1 MQLAD
6 SRRKY
11 GSLSIAMHW
20 LMVVLLVAVYAVVNL
35 RESTPRGDPL
45 RGELMTWHYMLGL
58 SVLVL
63 VLARVAIRLAG
74 PGAPPILPE
83 IQRWQALLSRITHFA
98 LYAFMVA
105 MPLLG
110 WLVIGAE
117 GKDIP
122 FFGLQLP
129 ALTGIDRAF
138 AHSVEDIHKTIG
150 TIGYYLAGLHAAA
163 ALFHHY
169 IVRDNTL
176 VRILPGRSPRP

>member
-6 SRRKY
+6 SRQRY
-11 GSLSIAMHW
+11 GTLSIAMHW

-35 RESTPRGDPL
+35 RELYPRGNPL
-45 RGELMTWHYMLGL
+45 RGELMTWHTMLGL
-58 SVLVL
+58 SVLAL
-63 VLARVAIRLAG
+63 VTVRIVIRLMG
-74 PGAPPILPE
+74 PGVPPILPE
-83 IQRWQALLSRITHFA
+83 LKRWQVMLSRVTHFA

-105 MPLLG
+105 MPVLG

-129 ALTGIDRAF
+129 PLTGIDKPF

-150 TIGYYLAGLHAAA
+150 TIGYYLVGLHAAA

-169 IVRDNTL
+169 VVRDNTL
-176 VRILPGRSPRP
+176 SRMLPNRKARQ

>member
-1 MQLAD
+1 MQIED
-6 SRRKY
+6 SRQTY
-11 GSLSIAMHW
+11 GTFSIAMHW
-20 LMVVLLVAVYAVVNL
+20 LMVLLLVAVYAVVNL
-35 RESTPRGDPL
+35 RELYPRGNPL
-45 RGELMTWHYMLGL
+45 RGELMTWHVMLGL

-63 VLARVAIRLAG
+63 VIGRVAIRLAG

-83 IQRWQALLSRITHFA
+83 LKRWQAVLSRVTHFA
-98 LYAFMVA
+98 LYAFMVS
-105 MPLLG
+105 MPVLG

-129 ALTGIDRAF
+129 PLTGIDKPF
-138 AHSVEDIHKTIG
+138 AQSVEDIHKTIG

-169 IVRDNTL
+169 VVRDNTL
-176 VRILPGRSPRP
+176 ARMLPGRKAQR

>member
-20 LMVVLLVAVYAVVNL
+20 LMAGLLVAVYAVVNL
-35 RESTPRGDPL
+35 RESYPRGNPL

-63 VLARVAIRLAG
+63 VLARIAIRVAG
-74 PGAPPILPE
+74 PGAPPILPGLK
-83 IQRWQALLSRITHFA
+83 RWQGLSSRVTHLT
-98 LYAFMVA
+98 LYAFMAA

-117 GKDIP
+117 GRDIP

-150 TIGYYLAGLHAAA
+150 TIGYYLVGLHAAA

-169 IVRDNTL
+169 VVRDNTL
-176 VRILPGRSPRP
+176 ARMLPGRSLQP

>member
-1 MQLAD
+1 MQIAD
-6 SRRKY
+6 SRQKY
-11 GSLSIAMHW
+11 GTLSIALHW
-20 LMVVLLVAVYAVVNL
+20 LMLVLLVSVYAVVNL
-35 RESTPRGDPL
+35 REWYPRGNPL

-58 SVLVL
+58 SVLGL
-63 VLARVAIRLAG
+63 VIARIATRLTG

-83 IQRWQALLSRITHFA
+83 PRNWQTVLSRLTHFA
-98 LYAFMVA
+98 LYAFMVS
-105 MPLLG
+105 MPVLG

-129 ALTGIDRAF
+129 PLTGIDKPF

-150 TIGYYLAGLHAAA
+150 TIGYYLVGLHAAA

-169 IVRDNTL
+169 VVRDNTL
-176 VRILPGRSPRP
+176 ARMLPGKAVRL